1 MHLLRVCAWD
11 CSMGHLDWLDAFY
24 SSKFCDMQILNMSHA
39 HVLTMSLNA
48 QVIISSSS
56 VTTTI
61 SHTFSEYNTAAT
73 IYVIGP
79 MSLTCIFRVFRTI
92 KADMISSVEKKM
104 VLIILLMTQY
114 STMIVVRHDTIQGT
128 WHYFFTS
135 LTFLFLILYHNIIV
149 ACCSDQLTQVVV
161 MIKKYIS
168 ITSAILMISFGAVQ
182 MIISDIRDMRAL
194 WEFFCVVEVF
204 AVLLLGSLDVVDVY
218 VFGELIG
225 IE

>member
-1 MHLLRVCAWD
+1 
-11 CSMGHLDWLDAFY
+11 
-24 SSKFCDMQILNMSHA
+24 
-39 HVLTMSLNA
+39 
-48 QVIISSSS
+48 
-56 VTTTI
+56 
-61 SHTFSEYNTAAT
+61 
-73 IYVIGP
+73 
-79 MSLTCIFRVFRTI
+79 MSLTFIFRVFRTI
-92 KADMISSVEKKM
+92 KGDLITNVQKKM

-135 LTFLFLILYHNIIV
+135 ITFVFLILYHNIIIS
-149 ACCSDQLTQVVV
+149 CCIEDLKILVV

-168 ITSAILMISFGAVQ
+168 IMSAILMISFGVVQ
-182 MIISDIRDMRAL
+182 IIIPDIRDNRVL

-218 VFGELIG
+218 VFGHLIG

>member
-1 MHLLRVCAWD
+1 M
-11 CSMGHLDWLDAFY
+11 FY
-24 SSKFCDMQILNMSHA
+24 I
-39 HVLTMSLNA
+39 A
-48 QVIISSSS
+48 QVIISASS

-79 MSLTCIFRVFRTI
+79 MSLTFIFRVFRTI
-92 KADMISSVEKKM
+92 KAKVITNVQKKI

-114 STMIVVRHDTIQGT
+114 STMIVVRHDTIQGV
-128 WHYFFTS
+128 WHYFFTAM
-135 LTFLFLILYHNIIV
+135 TFVFLILYHNIITG
-149 ACCSDQLTQVVV
+149 CCDETFEELVVS
-161 MIKKYIS
+161 IKKYIS
-168 ITSAILMISFGAVQ
+168 VTSAILMISFGVVQ
-182 MIISDIRDMRAL
+182 IIILDIRDNRLL

-218 VFGELIG
+218 VFGNHIG

>member
-1 MHLLRVCAWD
+1 
-11 CSMGHLDWLDAFY
+11 
-24 SSKFCDMQILNMSHA
+24 
-39 HVLTMSLNA
+39 MSLIA
-48 QVIISSSS
+48 QVIISASS

-79 MSLTCIFRVFRTI
+79 MSLTFIFRVFRTI
-92 KADMISSVEKKM
+92 KAQLISKFQKKM
-104 VLIILLMTQY
+104 ILLILLMTQY

-128 WHYFFTS
+128 WHYFFTAM
-135 LTFLFLILYHNIIV
+135 TFVFLILYHNIIIG
-149 ACCSDQLTQVVV
+149 CCAEEYNDVVI

-168 ITSAILMISFGAVQ
+168 IMSAILMISFGVVQ
-182 MIISDIRDMRAL
+182 VIISDIRDMRVW

-218 VFGELIG
+218 VFGDFIG
-225 IE
+225 ID